1 MRIEYRH
8 LLLIFWLLWGM
19 SGADNL
25 AYLEIPEISD
35 EPVARDFSS
44 LSSAVIGEGF
54 LPSSSNTANNG
65 SASSSSSSSSSLIG
79 SGSSATGGSHSH
91 SSQVNGSD
99 FPGTSSSTISFP
111 GTVILSSPSSG
122 GGDHVSLPPSATLPS
137 SSVGI
142 PVDPPGPPPLVGGGG
157 APSVTPDPRFCRE
170 FSTGHTANATR
181 NFCSCR
187 FGACNSELVS
197 IHACH
202 CSGPVRLRFFEVSTL
217 YEIAGTDIWEDF
229 NFCGNGCPSYGFR
242 NSFPYP
248 CRQFGILG
256 GCLGDAHCSARVS
269 VVVAPPFRS
278 LQDRESDVAG
288 LTRDITADL
297 VILAEDHRMKLLRN
311 NTTRLSDDQS
321 STDATQTDD
330 RLSRSAPDDGDDDEY
345 FTSPY
350 PYLLTTCPRPADGG
364 SSDVPELVMVAS
376 VTAACFVVICVGCCT
391 LLRMFFP
398 EFLIT
403 CVADVRQTW
412 FEVQACCICFATCG
426 TCSLGFQMSKQ
437 KVAVA
442 PAFVVPE
449 PTLVDLT
456 PIERQQGFF
465 LPANVYRLRN
475 EQKEGYDDYCRPFHD
490 AGDRRH
496 RNSVDR
502 GDRRLTDI
510 EDRDEECLSNDA
522 DEEEDASC
530 MCELDD
536 DDPRVLAKLARKQ
549 AKAAA
554 QRQRQAAR
562 RTGSVAVDCS
572 TTLNCSSNSI
582 LSGITPGLSQSNASD
597 SVSPMGQSP
606 RSSQVTRSA
615 ALDGG
620 SSAAPHAQSVNSVSV
635 YYDEELGEIPLVEA
649 VAVPAHSH
657 GYGHQLSRGSSYGPS
672 HSTTPIRSPPS
683 SLRRP

>member
-1 MRIEYRH
+1 MY
-8 LLLIFWLLWGM
+8 
-19 SGADNL
+19 
-25 AYLEIPEISD
+25 P
-35 EPVARDFSS
+35 P
-44 LSSAVIGEGF
+44 SSASF
-54 LPSSSNTANNG
+54 TSYFDPS
-65 SASSSSSSSSSLIG
+65 L
-79 SGSSATGGSHSH
+79 
-91 SSQVNGSD
+91 
-99 FPGTSSSTISFP
+99 
-111 GTVILSSPSSG
+111 
-122 GGDHVSLPPSATLPS
+122 
-137 SSVGI
+137 
-142 PVDPPGPPPLVGGGG
+142 PPPLVGGGG
-157 APSVTPDPRFCRE
+157 VPSVAPDPRFCRE
-170 FSTGHTANATR
+170 FSAAHTANATR

-217 YEIAGTDIWEDF
+217 YEIPGTDIWEDF
-229 NFCGNGCPSYGFR
+229 DFCGNGCPSYGFR

-248 CRQFGILG
+248 CRQFGIVG

-278 LQDRESDVAG
+278 LQEGESDAAG
-288 LTRDITADL
+288 WTRDITADL
-297 VILAEDHRMKLLRN
+297 VILAEDHRMKLLRS
-311 NTTRLSDDQS
+311 NTTRL
-321 STDATQTDD
+321 TDD
-330 RLSRSAPDDGDDDEY
+330 EASTYAVETDDWLSRTDPDDGDDDEY
-345 FTSPY
+345 WNSPY
-350 PYLLTTCPRPADGG
+350 PYLLTTCPRPFDDG
-364 SSDVPELVMVAS
+364 SSGVPQLVMVAS
-376 VTAACFVVICVGCCT
+376 VTAACFVVICLGCCT
-391 LLRMFFP
+391 LLRMFCP

-403 CVADVRQTW
+403 CVADVRQSW

-426 TCSLGFQMSKQ
+426 ACSFGFQMSKQ

-456 PIERQQGFF
+456 PIERQHGFF

-475 EQKEGYDDYCRPFHD
+475 EQKEGHDDYCRPFHD
-490 AGDRRH
+490 TGDRRH

-522 DEEEDASC
+522 DEEDDASC

-554 QRQRQAAR
+554 QRQRHAAR
-562 RTGSVAVDCS
+562 RTGSIAPDCNNA
-572 TTLNCSSNSI
+572 LNSSSDSI
-582 LSGITPGLSQSNASD
+582 LSGVTPGLSQSNASN
-597 SVSPMGQSP
+597 SVGVSPMAQSP

-615 ALDGG
+615 AYDGG
-620 SSAAPHAQSVNSVSV
+620 SSTAPHAQSVNSVSV

-649 VAVPAHSH
+649 VAVPPHPHS
-657 GYGHQLSRGSSYGPS
+657 YGHQLSRGSSYGPS